1 MPKNI
6 LNLKISTNFVKKV
19 NPFIMKRAILTLS
32 VVALTL
38 TSCGSKK
45 KIAELEAK
53 NKETQELLNAATMK
67 LNLCLSEKD
76 QLSGQV
82 DYLKK
87 SNSDLINT
95 TSNMT
100 TLTSKGAENL
110 EKSLESLREKDL
122 KITRLQDA
130 LTRKDSVTLALV
142 TSIKRAVGVNDPD
155 IDVSVEKGVVYIS
168 IADKLLFKSGSYNVT
183 DKAKEVLGK
192 VAKIVQDKPDFECMV
207 EGHTDNVPIKNSVL
221 VDNWDLS
228 VKRATSIVR
237 ILQNDFG
244 IDPKR
249 LVASGR
255 GEFIPLT
262 DNSSPDGRAR
272 NRRTRILVLPKI
284 DQFYDMI
291 EKEMKNQQGK

>member
-1 MPKNI
+1 MRRSI
-6 LNLKISTNFVKKV
+6 L
-19 NPFIMKRAILTLS
+19 MLS
-32 VVALTL
+32 LVAMTL

-45 KIAELEAK
+45 KIAALEAK
-53 NKETQELLNAATMK
+53 NKEIQDLLNTATVK
-67 LNLCLSEKD
+67 LNQCLTEKD
-76 QLSGQV
+76 AVANQL
-82 DYLKK
+82 DFLKK
-87 SNSDLINT
+87 NNSDLINT
-95 TSNMT
+95 VGNIT
-100 TLTSKGAENL
+100 TLSSKGAENL
-110 EKSLESLREKDL
+110 EKSLESLKEKDL

-183 DKAKEVLGK
+183 DRAKEILGK

-207 EGHTDNVPIKNSVL
+207 EGHTDNVPIKNTVL
-221 VDNWDLS
+221 IDNWDLS

-255 GEFIPLT
+255 SEFIPIDSNT
-262 DNSSPDGRAR
+262 TPEGRAK

>member
-1 MPKNI
+1 
-6 LNLKISTNFVKKV
+6 
-19 NPFIMKRAILTLS
+19 MKRAILTLS
-32 VVALTL
+32 LVALTL

-45 KIAELEAK
+45 KIAELEAR
-53 NKETQELLNAATMK
+53 NKEIQDLLNTATVK
-67 LNLCLSEKD
+67 LNTCLAEKD
-76 QLSGQV
+76 QLTGQV

-122 KITRLQDA
+122 KINRLQDA

-183 DKAKEVLGK
+183 DRAKEILGK
-192 VAKIVQDKPDFECMV
+192 VAKIVQDKPEFECMV
-207 EGHTDNVPIKNSVL
+207 EGHTDNVPIKNTVL

-255 GEFIPLT
+255 GEFIPLQS
-262 DNSSPDGRAR
+262 NSTPDGRAA